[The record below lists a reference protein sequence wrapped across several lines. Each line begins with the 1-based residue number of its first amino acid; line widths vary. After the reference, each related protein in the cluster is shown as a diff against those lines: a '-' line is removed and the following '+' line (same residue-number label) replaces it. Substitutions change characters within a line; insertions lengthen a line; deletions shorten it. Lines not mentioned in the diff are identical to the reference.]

1 MKKGGEI
8 LLMANVKFNQ
18 GSLDKLD
25 TLSKKAGQI
34 IFTTDKS
41 NNGQIY
47 YDKDEETRIKMSATA
62 DKAISDDTGAI
73 IKNTYLSTLTGTD
86 GATFYQIISK
96 TGSGQNKNTLTIPT
110 NKVSSANTSN
120 KIFLLG
126 TTSQTAN
133 ATTAYSHD
141 TVFVDTSGKLN
152 ATVVGSLEGKANT
165 AGTADKALAVEWD
178 DVDNKPTGEI
188 VKSINY
194 ANNKITY
201 TYMDGTIKDVGAFAP
216 VDPATGI
223 IPIDNI
229 PKSAIER
236 LTIVTSLE
244 DIQSNPSKYPN
255 VGNGD
260 TILDSSTGI
269 MYYIVD
275 ESKLTTDEGYQE
287 YYAGTAAAVEWAN
300 VKNKPG
306 NLVTNFKVTS
316 DASSFTI
323 TPQNFNGGNLTSIN
337 IPAASATLAGIIT
350 TGTQDLKGA
359 KNLRGNFMVGNGD
372 STDAY
377 QIDTRIKNTDN
388 TYNTMAIKT
397 STNKTGIIDF
407 SNFNTSG
414 TSQWSTK
421 LLFGQTSIYPEVNN
435 IKTLGTS
442 ANKWKEVYATSF
454 KGNADT
460 ASKAETDSL
469 GNKIDTTYLKS
480 VTGAVNNGYIITTTK
495 GDGTTSTFTIPLANA
510 SILGLLSTGT
520 QDIVGVKTFNSIA
533 KFKYDIQLVNPNDG
547 ISLTDNAGYLYY
559 GLYDNGNLWVG
570 SSGSSAK
577 AHHGAVYI
585 SSGFNSDEETGAN
598 ASIYISVPSKS
609 GTIYS
614 HTAYPVIHSG
624 NWKDYVQDW
633 RTVSWTNGTTAGP
646 IAVFTDRSGGGKYN
660 APAIPVATA
669 NTSGVITTGAQTIAG
684 AKTFNGGVIGNLTG
698 NASTATKL
706 AAAKTINGTAFDGST
721 NITTA
726 NWGTA
731 RNISISSSDGTG
743 TGVAT
748 SVNGSGNVVLKLPAS
763 IKASLTGNAST
774 ATILQTARTINGTS
788 FNGSAN
794 ITTAN
799 WGAART
805 IKIGNTA
812 KSVNGSQDLTWTLSE
827 IGIPSGGAY
836 LPLTGGT
843 LTGDLDVHSRFIRMK
858 ANNPYIIL
866 TNTDSGDGIS
876 MHYFG
881 ATSGNNTFGLHDEKN
896 QVHLLLV
903 GQNGYSK
910 FEGPGDRTQ
919 LTIGNGEKENYTSYL
934 RIENKSSKL
943 SLYSAGNDAFSAIQ
957 KANSAGTATNYI
969 YMYDEATQFT
979 KQIQANVGMWSN
991 GYLYFA
997 PKTGNGMEW
1006 ITNNDTRF
1014 HVRPYSPSNIWQVTV
1029 QGPDTNNTEI
1039 GAFNILSNGNAE
1051 FVKQVSFY
1059 AKNTF
1064 NEENVFRKRVYVDKG
1079 DTVQAFLTTGNNPK
1093 FASLYLAVNGTWTN
1107 ALELH
1112 ETYTTLTKPL
1122 TVGSGGTGAANAT
1135 GARSN
1140 LSVPEIR
1147 GGTVICYNQC
1157 GLGTNNTAGQFWKL
1171 WNLQAGDVYPAW
1183 LMPSQ
1188 NGTQGLGHSSYRIKE
1203 AWINDFKCGT
1213 WNGNVISVAKGGT
1226 GASSKGVTLLNN
1238 IGIYYSSSAPA
1249 NPVNGTIWL
1258 KPA

>member
-86 GATFYQIISK
+86 GATSYQIISK

-495 GDGTTSTFTIPLANA
+495 GNGTTSTFTIPLANA
-510 SILGLLSTGT
+510 STLGLLSTGT

-533 KFKYDIQLVNPNDG
+533 KFKYDIQLINPNDG

-559 GLYDNGNLWVG
+559 GLYDNANLWIG
-570 SSGSSAK
+570 SSGSAAR

-598 ASIYISVPSKS
+598 ASIYISIPSKS
-609 GTIYS
+609 GTAYS

-624 NWKDYVQDW
+624 NWKSYIQDW
-633 RTVSWTNGTTAGP
+633 RTLSWTNGTTAGP

-684 AKTFNGGVIGNLTG
+684 AKTFSGGVIGNLTG

-706 AAAKTINGTAFDGST
+706 ATARTINGTAFDGSA

-748 SVNGSGNVVLKLPAS
+748 SVDGSGNVVLKLPAS

-827 IGIPSGGAY
+827 IGVPSGGAY
-836 LPLTGGT
+836 LPLSGGT
-843 LTGDLDVHSRFIRMK
+843 LTGYLDFNDK
-858 ANNPYIIL
+858 
-866 TNTDSGDGIS
+866 
-876 MHYFG
+876 
-881 ATSGNNTFGLHDEKN
+881 SGNGLNWTTD
-896 QVHLLLV
+896 
-903 GQNGYSK
+903 NG
-910 FEGPGDRTQ
+910 
-919 LTIGNGEKENYTSYL
+919 
-934 RIENKSSKL
+934 
-943 SLYSAGNDAFSAIQ
+943 
-957 KANSAGTATNYI
+957 
-969 YMYDEATQFT
+969 
-979 KQIQANVGMWSN
+979 
-991 GYLYFA
+991 
-997 PKTGNGMEW
+997 
-1006 ITNNDTRF
+1006 TRF
-1014 HVRPYSPSNIWQVTV
+1014 RLRPYSPGNILQVTV
-1029 QGPDTNNTEI
+1029 LGSNTDNAEM
-1039 GAFNILSNGNAE
+1039 GAFNIKDNGNAE
-1051 FVKQVSFY
+1051 FHGQVNFS
-1059 AKNTF
+1059 AKVWMSSPLEVASGGTGANNAAGARQNLGITPQNIGALPLSGGTMTDSIRF
-1064 NEENVFRKRVYVDKG
+1064 KGNVVGLVWETANGTVFSMRPYTAGNIFQITTKG
-1079 DTVQAFLTTGNNPK
+1079 PNTGNAEQPT
-1093 FASLYLAVNGTWTN
+1093 FDIHDDGHLHLYR
-1107 ALELH
+1107 AL
-1112 ETYTTLTKPL
+1112 P
-1122 TVGSGGTGAANAT
+1122 VDSGGTGAANAT

-1171 WNLQAGDVYPAW
+1171 WNLQSGDVYPAW